1 MKTLI
6 KLKIERFVEQEE
18 EYFIAT
24 HYYKIDTRTSAIL
37 ILNWVEATKPNTDNA
52 FVG

>member
-18 EYFIAT
+18 ECFVAT
-24 HYYKIDTRTSAIL
+24 SNDLGRSPRSCIFH
-37 ILNWVEATKPNTDNA
+37 
-52 FVG
+52 F